1 MDINLLI
8 SSLKNDNLLKEVI
21 YFPEIES
28 TNAHAQAIKLK
39 DDALV
44 VTDFQTRGKGRFG
57 RVWSSQKGLNLA
69 FTLIK
74 KIKVDVDEL
83 QLLNLYTAYSLI
95 ITFKK
100 LFPDIAKGFS
110 LKWPNDILLN
120 DKKVSGI
127 LIEVQNIRE
136 KEKVFLIGI
145 GVNVNQTEFDDEIS
159 NKATSI
165 SRELN
170 AVMKASMNAGMENSS
185 KPSLGTCQK
194 TSVDRER
201 ILIEFVNF
209 FYKNIGLISSKGKLI
224 EKWESESMFIN
235 KKVKFRQMDDSSI
248 AEGIAKGLD
257 DNCGLKIEFDSGT
270 VKTFYSGEISFVY

>member
-21 YFPEIES
+21 YFPEMES
-28 TNAHAQAIKLK
+28 TNTHAHSIKLK
-39 DDALV
+39 DDVLV

-57 RVWSSQKGLNLA
+57 RIWSSQQGLNLA

-83 QLLNLYTAYSLI
+83 QLLNLYTAYSLV
-95 ITFKK
+95 ITLKE

-145 GVNVNQTEFDDEIS
+145 GINVNQTEFDDEIS

-170 AVMKASMNAGMENSS
+170 AIKNASS
-185 KPSLGTCQK
+185 Q
-194 TSVDRER
+194 TSIDREE

-209 FYKNIGLISSKGKLI
+209 FYKNIELIGSKEELI
-224 EKWESESMFIN
+224 KNWESESLFIN

-270 VKTFYSGEISFVY
+270 VKTFYSGEISFIY